1 MNFSQSSVYN
11 SLQTLV
17 SLEEIIRQREE
28 ITRHKDTFIEMN
40 DKGLDNN
47 IDELHLHGVT
57 EDEIETIENINTYVK
72 KGRDL
77 LSQTLSEYEKCLD
90 EIQQTQTNIRVTT
103 STISNI
109 KQQSESLSQIH
120 EELVDVTTTF
130 ITCLL
135 EKQESIVADLQ
146 TSIGLLICKKD
157 KLEAIL
163 KTLATSYNILKNAPI
178 HHTCPICITNEIDV
192 FLEPCG
198 HTLCHNCNKSTFCH
212 ICRTKIKSARR
223 LFFS

>member
-47 IDELHLHGVT
+47 LDELHLHGVT
-57 EDEIETIENINTYVK
+57 EDEIETIGNINTYVK

-109 KQQSESLSQIH
+109 KQQSESLSQLH

-130 ITCLL
+130 ITSLL

-146 TSIGLLICKKD
+146 TSIGLLICKK
-157 KLEAIL
+157 
-163 KTLATSYNILKNAPI
+163 
-178 HHTCPICITNEIDV
+178 TNSKQ
-192 FLEPCG
+192 
-198 HTLCHNCNKSTFCH
+198 H
-212 ICRTKIKSARR
+212 
-223 LFFS
+223 

>member
-1 MNFSQSSVYN
+1 MNSPSIYN

-28 ITRHKDTFIEMN
+28 IARHKDTFVEMN
-40 DKGLDNN
+40 AENIEGN

-57 EDEIETIENINTYVK
+57 KEEIETIRDINTYVE

-77 LSQTLSEYEKCLD
+77 LSKTLSEYEVCLD

-120 EELVDVTTTF
+120 EELSDISSTF
-130 ITCLL
+130 VNSLL
-135 EKQESIVADLQ
+135 EKQDSIIADLQ
-146 TSIGLLICKKD
+146 TNIGLLICKKD

-163 KTLATSYNILKNAPI
+163 KALATSYNILKNAPI

-198 HTLCHNCNKSTFCH
+198 HTLCHNCNKSIFCH
-212 ICRTKIKSARR
+212 MCRTKIKSARR